1 MPRKYTKIKDLEPEV
16 FQMKEEGKTNR
27 EIAEH
32 YGLELEQIKNLIK
45 RHNRNEQ
52 RIKQGDTPKVKGCPR
67 KRPMTADEE
76 KDKRIAQLADHG
88 AMPENPISNISSY
101 CPMANGSVSNGRTI
115 TSFRLRIR
123 YSLFFSTAALSE
135 KFTTTV

>member
-1 MPRKYTKIKDLEPEV
+1 MPRKYTKIKEVELEV

-32 YGLELEQIKNLIK
+32 FGLTLEQIKGLIK

-52 RIKQGDTPKVKGCPR
+52 KVKQGKMPKPNGCPR

-76 KDKRIAQLADHG
+76 KNRR
-88 AMPENPISNISSY
+88 S
-101 CPMANGSVSNGRTI
+101 
-115 TSFRLRIR
+115 
-123 YSLFFSTAALSE
+123 AA
-135 KFTTTV
+135 

>member
-1 MPRKYTKIKDLEPEV
+1 MPRKYTKIKELEREV

-32 YGLELEQIKNLIK
+32 FGLQREQIKGLIK

-52 RIKQGDTPKVKGCPR
+52 KAKLGNPPKAKVRPR

-76 KDKRIAQLADHG
+76 KDKRIAQLEMEVELLRDFLRLT
-88 AMPENPISNISSY
+88 
-101 CPMANGSVSNGRTI
+101 GR
-115 TSFRLRIR
+115 R
-123 YSLFFSTAALSE
+123 
-135 KFTTTV
+135 

>member
-52 RIKQGDTPKVKGCPR
+52 RIKQGDAPKVKGCPR

-88 AMPENPISNISSY
+88 AMTENSTSSISSY
-101 CPMANGSVSNGRTI
+101 FSTANGSGSNGRTI
-115 TSFRLRIR
+115 TSFRLSIR
-123 YSLFFSTAALSE
+123 NSLFFSTAALSE
-135 KFTTTV
+135 KFTATV